1 MGMLGPDWRYVS
13 EWKNQKGYL
22 NPQWGPYREI
32 WQLTREAGESALILL
47 MVDPDSLSEAQRT
60 SLKEMIRRFDYAHN
74 SSCGII
80 YHLAAY
86 WKARRDQVLVQREAN
101 P

>member
-1 MGMLGPDWRYVS
+1 MLGPDWRHVPV
-13 EWKNQKGYL
+13 WKDQKGYP

-32 WQLTREAGESALILL
+32 WHLTREAGESALTCL
-47 MVDPDSLSEAQRT
+47 MADPRSFSEAQRT
-60 SLKEMIRRFDYAHN
+60 ALRDLLSGFDYAHN
-74 SSCGII
+74 SSCGIL

-86 WKARRDQVLVQREAN
+86 WKARRHEVLA